1 MGYFNFFF
9 EEVPSKMNYL
19 LISVPTDKTET
30 KTRQKL
36 ENAVDKYSNKVTSFK
51 IPALKVGTLDRL
63 MQLSDELQK
72 LDQLGESVVK
82 KIERSYYEM
91 WDQKTAIEEQKHKKK
106 DKKKTPSK
114 TADLKVGLKVP
125 NVKRGNAPQSVKL
138 LPNDYV
144 QQFQWD
150 RLYDSSKA
158 INQLSDDMNKIILK
172 ADDDLKTQMQSY
184 NDFKSQLEIIERKET
199 GTLMVKPLGEYVQEK
214 HMVNSEHLTTIMV
227 VIPKNREEFFLT
239 NYEFLER
246 RANEAKKSSDQSNY
260 VEEEYE
266 EQKVAKSVDPKLES
280 PKEKAERKKREEEE
294 ALRRKKEKEERIA
307 KEKRDKLE
315 AMCENVVPK
324 SHKLLHTEADFCL
337 YRIVVFRKG
346 EQRIRRL
353 LRQERFTV
361 RQFKFDRGEIKAAK
375 RRKKILVDKRNKAWE
390 QVRNWC
396 RVYFERIFKMWIHI
410 KALRCFVETILR
422 YGLPPDFQAFLVQ
435 IKGRST
441 DKLRGAL
448 RTLYANL
455 GNASL
460 MDEDTSNDT
469 IVTTGMAGLTDE
481 FYPYVSL
488 NLNLAND

>member
-1 MGYFNFFF
+1 MG
-9 EEVPSKMNYL
+9 
-19 LISVPTDKTET
+19 
-30 KTRQKL
+30 L
-36 ENAVDKYSNKVTSFK
+36 EHGVDKYSNKVTSFK

-260 VEEEYE
+260 VEEE
-266 EQKVAKSVDPKLES
+266 
-280 PKEKAERKKREEEE
+280 E